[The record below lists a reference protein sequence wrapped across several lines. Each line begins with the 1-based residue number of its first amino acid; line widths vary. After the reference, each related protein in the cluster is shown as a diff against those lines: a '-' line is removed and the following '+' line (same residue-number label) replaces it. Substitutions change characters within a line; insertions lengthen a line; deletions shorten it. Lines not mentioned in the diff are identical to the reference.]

1 MVDSMEV
8 EFFFENGV
16 VPLVLF
22 VKDARVV
29 VHDHT
34 LSTKFKFLINSTL
47 LDKVIAFYGRSSIG
61 HLARAHSGCCK
72 KRMTPFARKVS
83 NYW

>member
-8 EFFFENGV
+8 EIFVENGV

-22 VKDARVV
+22 VKDVKVV

-34 LSTKFKFLINSTL
+34 FSNKFKL
-47 LDKVIAFYGRSSIG
+47 
-61 HLARAHSGCCK
+61 
-72 KRMTPFARKVS
+72 
-83 NYW
+83 

>member
-8 EFFFENGV
+8 EIFIENEV

-22 VKDARVV
+22 VKDVKV

-34 LSTKFKFLINSTL
+34 FSNKFKL
-47 LDKVIAFYGRSSIG
+47 
-61 HLARAHSGCCK
+61 
-72 KRMTPFARKVS
+72 
-83 NYW
+83 